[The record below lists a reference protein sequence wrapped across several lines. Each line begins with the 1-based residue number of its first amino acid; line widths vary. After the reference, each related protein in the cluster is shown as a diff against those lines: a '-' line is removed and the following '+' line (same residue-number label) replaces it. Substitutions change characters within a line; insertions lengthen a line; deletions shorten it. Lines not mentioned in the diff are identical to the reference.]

1 MVVARVANSE
11 TFTVT
16 TPSDVEIRMTR
27 LFDAPRRLVFE
38 AMTRP
43 EHVRRW
49 WGILDDGYSVPV
61 CEIDLRPGGK
71 WRFVGRTP
79 EGDIP
84 AFYGEFREIVP
95 PERIVQTE
103 CFEPFPDAPAVNT
116 RAATRRRF
124 KIMASGSPTTA
135 TSAWS
140 SIRCSSAR
148 SPACITAPTAGR
160 GPMPRPGARPTPRR

>member
-1 MVVARVANSE
+1 MVVSRVTNSD

-49 WGILDDGYSVPV
+49 WGMLDDGHSVPV
-61 CEIDLRPGGK
+61 CEIDFRPGGK

-79 EGDIP
+79 QGDMP
-84 AFYGEFREIVP
+84 AFYGEYREIVP
-95 PERIVQTE
+95 PERVVQTE
-103 CFEPFPDAPAVNT
+103 CFEPYPDGESVVTTILTEENGKTRSTVTAVYPSKDVRDMVLKT
-116 RAATRRRF
+116 GMEKGAALSYDRLEDVAREL
-124 KIMASGSPTTA
+124 AGSA
-135 TSAWS
+135 A
-140 SIRCSSAR
+140 
-148 SPACITAPTAGR
+148 
-160 GPMPRPGARPTPRR
+160 

>member
-1 MVVARVANSE
+1 MPVTPVRNSD

-16 TPSDVEIRMTR
+16 TPSDTEIRMTR

-38 AMTRP
+38 VLTRP

-49 WGILDDGYSVPV
+49 WGILGEGYSVPV

-71 WRFVGRTP
+71 WRFIGRGP
-79 EGDIP
+79 GGDIP

-103 CFEPFPDAPAVNT
+103 IFEPYPDAPGVNT
-116 RAATRRRF
+116 TILTEENGKTRVTVTSVYGSKEIRDMVLQSGMETGAAISYDRLEDV
-124 KIMASGSPTTA
+124 
-135 TSAWS
+135 
-140 SIRCSSAR
+140 AR
-148 SPACITAPTAGR
+148 ELAGK
-160 GPMPRPGARPTPRR
+160 AA